1 MSEVNYWKI
10 PLDKLPSRG
19 TKYSKGTK
27 IEFRCLTIRDL
38 KYMAAMT
45 ESNAREIVDDIL
57 RRCLRLTDLRFEDIL
72 EIDRLTLIFY
82 LRSNTFM
89 LSNSY
94 QTEFKCPYCEA
105 KVVKTLKPGDL
116 AVRKMDESV
125 SGSVTIDGGCKVV
138 HSAIK
143 KITDPVY
150 KTGDPDVDLIL
161 AFTDIDK
168 KIKSENLKDFI
179 LNLPADEFSKLLHLA
194 ERAKCGI
201 LGYADLKCSKCFR
214 DLRVGI
220 DLADSALF
228 NRIHMSTMIRNRVQ
242 VSKYCGVDLD
252 DDMPYNEVE
261 MTISVVNELAEKEAE
276 SLNQKKNNPGVR
288 R

>member
-1 MSEVNYWKI
+1 MTEVNYWKI

-19 TKYSKGTK
+19 TKYSKDTK

-82 LRSNTFM
+82 LRSSTFM

-116 AVRKMDESV
+116 AVRKLDETVHS
-125 SGSVTIDGGCKVV
+125 SVTIDGGCRTV
-138 HSAIK
+138 HSVLK

-150 KTGDPDVDLIL
+150 KTGDTDVDLTL
-161 AFTDIDK
+161 NYTDIDK
-168 KIKSENLKDFI
+168 KIKAENLKDFI
-179 LNLPADEFSKLLHLA
+179 LNLPADDFAKLLHLA
-194 ERAKCGI
+194 EKAKCGI
-201 LGYADLKCSKCFR
+201 LGYADLKCDKCFSN
-214 DLRVGI
+214 LRVGI

-228 NRIHMSTMIRNRVQ
+228 NRIHTSTMIRNRIQ
-242 VSKYCGVDLD
+242 VSKYCGIDLD

-261 MTISVVNELAEKEAE
+261 MTISLVNELAEKEAE
-276 SLNQKKNNPGVR
+276 TLKAKNNKPIGVR
-288 R
+288 

>member
-1 MSEVNYWKI
+1 MSELNYWKI
-10 PLDKLPSRG
+10 PLDKLPSKG
-19 TKYSKGTK
+19 TKYSKDTK

-72 EIDRLTLIFY
+72 EIFY

-94 QTEFKCPYCEA
+94 QTEFKCPYCSS

-116 AVRKMDESV
+116 AVRKMEESV
-125 SGSVTIDGGCKVV
+125 SGSVTIDGGCKVI

-168 KIKSENLKDFI
+168 KIKDGNLKDFI

-194 ERAKCGI
+194 EKAKCGI
-201 LGYADLKCSKCFR
+201 LGYADLKCNSCFK

-220 DLADSALF
+220 DLADTALF
-228 NRIHMSTMIRNRVQ
+228 NRIQMSTMIRNRIQ
-242 VSKYCGVDLD
+242 VSKYCGIDLN

-261 MTISVVNELAEKEAE
+261 MTISLVNELAEKEAE
-276 SLNQKKNNPGVR
+276 SLKSKKNTPLGVR
-288 R
+288 